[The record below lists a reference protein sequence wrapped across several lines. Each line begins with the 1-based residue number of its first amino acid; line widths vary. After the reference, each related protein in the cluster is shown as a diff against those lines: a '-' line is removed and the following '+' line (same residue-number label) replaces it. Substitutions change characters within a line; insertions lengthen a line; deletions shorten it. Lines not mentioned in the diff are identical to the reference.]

1 MSFLKGRVQWF
12 LEYSELYSHHG
23 SLIQNI
29 FIALQ
34 RNLKPSSHS
43 PLPLPPWQPLIYFW
57 PLWIC
62 LFWTFHLNGIICD
75 VSSCDRLPSL
85 STVPL
90 RSSQAVACIS
100 SFSFFFLSNIPLLDG
115 PRFIY
120 HLPVEGLLNCFQ
132 ILKLP
137 STFVCRFLYKHV
149 FVSVG

>member
-1 MSFLKGRVQWF
+1 MSSSSPLRYRAAAPLQKPPAP
-12 LEYSELYSHHG
+12 LHG
-23 SLIQNI
+23 HTL
-29 FIALQ
+29 
-34 RNLKPSSHS
+34 PSSPDPGDSRSEPSTIMLSAPESH
-43 PLPLPPWQPLIYFW
+43 
-57 PLWIC
+57 
-62 LFWTFHLNGIICD
+62 
-75 VSSCDRLPSL
+75 VSATRDQKPGAWLPSL

-100 SFSFFFLSNIPLLDG
+100 SFSFFFLSNIPLLHG